1 MWTVAARR
9 KLAQPA
15 DTLSDGDHTRKGEG
29 VSSLSNN
36 RYRGPERREHRM
48 YVTRNTE
55 YHFRGERCVA
65 VRDRRTGTW
74 LKSHLAVQRK
84 LAGGV
89 RFYGNGTAVPS
100 GEEPKV
106 GEALYFDDDGRELI
120 TSLLSSIERPSKS
133 VVAQYAG

>member
-1 MWTVAARR
+1 M
-9 KLAQPA
+9 L
-15 DTLSDGDHTRKGEG
+15 
-29 VSSLSNN
+29 NI
-36 RYRGPERREHRM
+36 RYRGPERRVHRM

-74 LKSHLAVQRK
+74 LDSHLAIDRT

-89 RFYGNGTAVPS
+89 RFFGNGTAIPS
-100 GEEPKV
+100 CDSPQV

-120 TSLLSSIERPSKS
+120 TSVLSSIERPTKD
-133 VVAQYAG
+133 VVACYAD